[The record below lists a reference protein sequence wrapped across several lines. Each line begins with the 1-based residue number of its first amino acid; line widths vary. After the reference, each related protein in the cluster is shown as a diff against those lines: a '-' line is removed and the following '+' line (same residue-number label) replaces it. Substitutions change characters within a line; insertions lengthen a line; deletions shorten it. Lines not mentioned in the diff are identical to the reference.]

1 MEIVWQA
8 HNAVISDRLRR
19 RAELLVGKMASR
31 LGNSVGADVRFER
44 EGTRCR
50 VEIVLRASR
59 HKVMVA
65 EGNARYYGPALA
77 IAASHL
83 SRQVTSARRTAK
95 ERTARTVR
103 A

>member
-19 RAELLVGKMASR
+19 RAELVVEKLASR
-31 LGNSVGADVRFER
+31 LGSSVGADVRFER

-50 VEIVLRASR
+50 VEIVLRAAR

-83 SRQVTSARRTAK
+83 SRQVTSSRRTVK
-95 ERTARTVR
+95 ERTARAAR

>member
-19 RAELLVGKMASR
+19 RAEVIVSKLASR
-31 LGNSVGADVRFER
+31 LGHAVDADVRFER

-50 VEIVLRASR
+50 VEIVLRAPR
-59 HKVMVA
+59 HKVIVA
-65 EGNARYYGPALA
+65 EGHARYYGPALA

-83 SRQVTSARRTAK
+83 SSQVTSARRTAK
-95 ERTARTVR
+95 ERTARAAR

>member
-8 HNAVISDRLRR
+8 HNAVISDRLRN
-19 RAELLVGKMASR
+19 RAELLVEKAAKR
-31 LGNSVGADVRFER
+31 LGSSVGADVRFER

-50 VEIVLRASR
+50 VEIVLRAAR
-59 HKVMVA
+59 HKVIVA

-83 SRQVTSARRTAK
+83 SRQVTGARRTVK
-95 ERTARTVR
+95 ERMARTAR